1 MEIKLAL
8 IHDLAVV
15 KSAICRHVIVGLHD
29 TRIYTMVENDANNGQ
44 MRFKMILK

>member
-29 TRIYTMVENDANNGQ
+29 TRIYIPWWRMMQIMG
-44 MRFKMILK
+44 K

>member
-29 TRIYTMVENDANNGQ
+29 TRIHIPERRMMQIMG
-44 MRFKMILK
+44 K